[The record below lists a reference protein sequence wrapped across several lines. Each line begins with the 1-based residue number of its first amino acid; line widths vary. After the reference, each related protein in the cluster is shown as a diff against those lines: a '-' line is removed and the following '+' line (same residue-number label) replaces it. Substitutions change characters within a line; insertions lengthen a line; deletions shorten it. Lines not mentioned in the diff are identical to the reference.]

1 MEQTADNQ
9 QHKAGDRRSIG
20 GSAPLASGRAR
31 RWPTV
36 ALAGG
41 ALWLLPAPAGAAFD
55 HFLASTIVGT
65 MTQAEARSFAAAV
78 DKVLRKRPD
87 GAALQWQAPQTPRHP
102 ATEAVIT
109 PLQTKQD
116 RGQPCRQIRSELRRA
131 SNEEQWTGWFCKQI
145 DDRWRARTVD
155 Q

>member
-1 MEQTADNQ
+1 MDPSAEEGPD
-9 QHKAGDRRSIG
+9 KAV
-20 GSAPLASGRAR
+20 RAR
-31 RWPTV
+31 QGSGAARRRLAL
-36 ALAGG
+36 ALAGWAG
-41 ALWLLPAPAGAAFD
+41 WLLPVPAGAAFD

-78 DKVLRKRPD
+78 DKVLRKRAD
-87 GAALQWQAPQTPRHP
+87 GDALRWQAPETPRHP

-131 SNEEQWTGWFCKQI
+131 SNEEQWTGWFCRQI
-145 DDRWRARTVD
+145 DDRWRARAVD